1 MSPTLVQM
9 IDIAIKFLSQRALA
23 FLSLLLTAGGFAWC
37 LFSPDTLRIVSATI
51 FGVLCLF
58 YQSKNEAKKGDSDD

>member
-9 IDIAIKFLSQRALA
+9 INIAIKFLSQRALT

-37 LFSPDTLRIVSATI
+37 LSSPDTLRIISATI

-58 YQSKNEAKKGDSDD
+58 YQGREDKKGDPND